1 LEDIMV
7 KRIAAVVAILLVPAL
22 LGISVG
28 ASIDNKKAADLTVH
42 EWGTFTSVAGPDG
55 KAVQW
60 LPLAGPGDLPCF
72 VNYYK
77 NLLYK
82 SFGPSPVLADIQ
94 KNSLDYEKARQL
106 LLGPIRM
113 ETPVV
118 YFYSQKPQ
126 QVNVRV
132 AFPKGFITEWYPQAA
147 VNQTPVRAGVLQKS
161 QDTASTIV
169 WKNVQVM
176 PGLNSAS
183 FPKGSSSSHYYA
195 ARETDAT
202 PLRVNGAAEKF
213 LFYRGVGGFAVPVN
227 VTTTDSG
234 KVHIKHLTGK
244 PAAILFEARGGKLG
258 YTIVDTS
265 KNEAIVDVPSL
276 TSDFESL
283 REDLEAILVR
293 EGLYE
298 KEAQAMV
305 ETWRDSWF
313 EEGTRLFYI
322 VPSAMVDQILPL
334 TVEPQPAKVAR
345 VFVGRVE
352 VFTPAT
358 IKAVQDAIYT
368 GDTSVVATYGRFLGP
383 IMDRI
388 PASERGNMVLDSA
401 FRNYVAQA
409 AKCAN

>member
-1 LEDIMV
+1 MV
-7 KRIAAVVAILLVPAL
+7 KRISAVVAILLVPAL
-22 LGISVG
+22 LGISIG
-28 ASIDNKKAADLTVH
+28 ASVDTAKSADLTVH

-55 KAVQW
+55 KAVEW
-60 LPLAGPGDLPCF
+60 LPLAGPADLPCF
-72 VNYYK
+72 VDYYK
-77 NLLYK
+77 NLLSK
-82 SFGPSPVLADIQ
+82 SIAPLVADLQ
-94 KNSLDYEKARQL
+94 KNSLDYAKARTQL
-106 LLGPIRM
+106 VGPIRM

-118 YFYSQKPQ
+118 YFYSAIPQ

-132 AFPKGFITEWYPQAA
+132 AFPKGFVTEWYPKAT
-147 VNQTPVRAGVLQKS
+147 VNQTPVRSGVLQKS
-161 QDTASTIV
+161 QDTGASIA
-169 WKNVQVM
+169 WKNVELV
-176 PGLNSAS
+176 PGLNSS
-183 FPKGSSSSHYYA
+183 LFPKGSSSSHYYA

-202 PLRVNGAAEKF
+202 PLRVNGAPEKF
-213 LFYRGVGGFAVPVN
+213 LFYRGVGGFAVPIN
-227 VTTTDSG
+227 VTTTESG
-234 KVHIKHLTGK
+234 KIHIKHLTGK

-265 KNEAIVDVPSL
+265 KTEAIMDLPPL
-276 TSDFESL
+276 TRDFESL

-298 KEAQAMV
+298 KEAKAMV

-334 TVEPQPAKVAR
+334 TVQPQPAKVAR

-358 IKAVQDAIYT
+358 IKAVQEAVNSR
-368 GDTSVVATYGRFLGP
+368 DTSVVATYGRFLGP
-383 IMDRI
+383 IMDRV
-388 PASERGNMVLDSA
+388 PKSEQGTMVLDSA
-401 FRNYVAQA
+401 FKNYIAQA